1 MLRLTVQA
9 QTLWHSMKE
18 GFIDR
23 MRRED
28 GTVSVEYAGIVV
40 VVAAIIVAILAQA
53 TPIGN
58 KLAQGINK
66 QIDKFLK

>member
-9 QTLWHSMKE
+9 QTLWHSLKE
-18 GFIDR
+18 NLVDR

-53 TPIGN
+53 TPTSSSSRFSPPRCDH
-58 KLAQGINK
+58 A
-66 QIDKFLK
+66 